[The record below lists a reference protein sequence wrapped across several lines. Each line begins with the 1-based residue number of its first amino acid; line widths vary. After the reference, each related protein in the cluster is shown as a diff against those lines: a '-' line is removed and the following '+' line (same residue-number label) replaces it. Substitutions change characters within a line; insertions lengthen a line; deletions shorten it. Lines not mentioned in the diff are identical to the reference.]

1 MLSHS
6 KTKWYRALA
15 LTVLALNVVCTILFW
30 WTTSGDMAQTGGA
43 NLAITLGR
51 LFGFLAQLAILLEL
65 ILIGRIT
72 WLEQLFGHTIG
83 IRASV

>member
-1 MLSHS
+1 
-6 KTKWYRALA
+6 
-15 LTVLALNVVCTILFW
+15 
-30 WTTSGDMAQTGGA
+30 MAQTGGA